1 MATKEEAYRGLMV
14 RVGCFEVVGHGRFI
28 TSLLI
33 CKTPLGALLVDL
45 PVTHLL
51 FRDEASAFES
61 TIAYGRLLVD
71 MLMSRPMERSQ
82 GSRSSGNREHGERR
96 KNRGIETLRHQN
108 QTKPVQ
114 RGRLSMGRAVKRRV

>member
-1 MATKEEAYRGLMV
+1 MVTKEEAYRGLTV
-14 RVGCFEVVGHGRFI
+14 RVGCFELVGHGRFI

-33 CKTPLGALLVDL
+33 CKTSLRAVLVDL

-71 MLMSRPMERSQ
+71 MLLSGPTQRPP
-82 GSRSSGNREHGERR
+82 GSSSSGNREHGERR
-96 KNRGIETLRHQN
+96 KNRGIETLEHESQA
-108 QTKPVQ
+108 KPAQ
-114 RGRLSMGRAVKRRV
+114 RGKVSMSPAVKRRG